1 VSAKISNK
9 YIPIPFEITSLRT
22 KGVTDVHAG
31 RFCSFAIIDKCIYAW
46 GNNYCKCCAFAHHI
60 DGQLAADVKEI
71 GDVAEPMLIESMTRV
86 EKIATGG
93 SFTLCLTEDRQV
105 YSWGVGSDL
114 LTGSTEAHVPHV
126 VNELNGR
133 FVQDIICGETFS
145 YAMLV

>member
-1 VSAKISNK
+1 MFTQDDFVVLQLLINVSTRGGI
-9 YIPIPFEITSLRT
+9 ITVSVALFTHR
-22 KGVTDVHAG
+22 
-31 RFCSFAIIDKCIYAW
+31 
-46 GNNYCKCCAFAHHI
+46 I
-60 DGQLAADVKEI
+60 DGQLAVDVKEN

-93 SFTLCLTEDRQV
+93 SFTLCLTEDGQV